1 MSDKIFIP
9 IFVICVLVILIIV
22 GLHFNGSLLRQRSML
37 NNNDNININ
46 LNNIQE
52 NFQTSSRDEVKMG
65 ASTFYDWGITKNK
78 KDKDSNNKPHHKPH
92 HKHRHCKHHK
102 EYEPKCF
109 RCVEQDQNYIK
120 MIIIFIQQQ
129 SI

>member
-1 MSDKIFIP
+1 MYKIFIP

-22 GLHFNGSLLRQRSML
+22 GLHFNGTLLRQRSML

-46 LNNIQE
+46 LNNVQE

-78 KDKDSNNKPHHKPH
+78 KDKDSNNKPSKLVQSF
-92 HKHRHCKHHK
+92 KTTMTN
-102 EYEPKCF
+102 F
-109 RCVEQDQNYIK
+109 RIPVLPLRVIASMHLQP
-120 MIIIFIQQQ
+120 
-129 SI
+129 SISTESLA